1 MNKEIMNEL
10 KQYLTETLNEPYNRE
25 DDKNIPHL
33 GEKRKQVL
41 TLRKIN
47 QIKKMRNSKIDELA
61 QDSIFIP
68 YLYGP
73 PEQPQEG
80 GDMGMGGNLFM

>member
-1 MNKEIMNEL
+1 MNKEIL
-10 KQYLTETLNEPYNRE
+10 KYLKSALLESMNEPYNRE

-47 QIKKMRNSKIDELA
+47 QIKKMRNSKLDELA
-61 QDSIFIP
+61 QDSIFVP

-73 PEQPQEG
+73 PEQPEG
-80 GDMGMGGNLFM
+80 GDMMGGGMPM

>member
-1 MNKEIMNEL
+1 MNKEIL
-10 KQYLTETLNEPYNRE
+10 KYLKSALMESMNEPYNRE

-47 QIKKMRNSKIDELA
+47 QIKKMRNSKLDELA
-61 QDSIFIP
+61 QDSIFVP
-68 YLYGP
+68 FLYGP
-73 PEQPQEG
+73 PEQPEG
-80 GDMGMGGNLFM
+80 GDMMGGGMPM

>member
-1 MNKEIMNEL
+1 MNKELFNEL
-10 KQYLTETLNEPYNRE
+10 REMLVENMNGPYDRQE
-25 DDKNIPHL
+25 DKDVPHL
-33 GEKRKQVL
+33 GEERKPLL

-47 QIKKMRNSKIDELA
+47 QIKKMRNDKLDELA

-73 PEQPQEG
+73 PEQPEG
-80 GDMGMGGNLFM
+80 GDMMGGGIPM

>member
-1 MNKEIMNEL
+1 MNKEIL
-10 KQYLTETLNEPYNRE
+10 KYLKSALMESMNEPYNRE

-47 QIKKMRNSKIDELA
+47 QIKKMRNSKLDELA
-61 QDSIFIP
+61 QDSIFVP

-73 PEQPQEG
+73 PEQPEG
-80 GDMGMGGNLFM
+80 GDMMGGGMPM

>member
-1 MNKEIMNEL
+1 MNKNILNEL
-10 KQYLTETLNEPYNRE
+10 KQFLMETLNEPYNRE
-25 DDKNIPHL
+25 DDKDVPHL

-41 TLRKIN
+41 TLRKLN
-47 QIKKMRNSKIDELA
+47 KIKQMRNAKIDELA

-73 PEQPQEG
+73 PEQPEG
-80 GDMGMGGNLFM
+80 GDMMGGDMGLTL